1 MIVDHEYVCIYIY
14 MYIDC
19 GILILD
25 KNGIL
30 YKKSKHTDL
39 LLLPL
44 RSNLLKIKIKSRNT
58 KVVNIGRWLLFNP
71 GP

>member
-25 KNGIL
+25 KNGIFI
-30 YKKSKHTDL
+30 YIYISEYYGYFSKQL
-39 LLLPL
+39 MYSLVEV
-44 RSNLLKIKIKSRNT
+44 K
-58 KVVNIGRWLLFNP
+58 NP
-71 GP
+71 SP